1 MEQVAFLAKRL
12 YIGFEDGVLE
22 LRTVKPAGK
31 KNMDAKA
38 FAAGIHG
45 IKQGG
50 ICWSSING

>member
-1 MEQVAFLAKRL
+1 MGQVAFLAKRL

-45 IKQGG
+45 IKQRG